1 MSPIHIS
8 GTRAASTHL
17 PRQVSETSGT
27 KGLELYALY
36 PTAKNALTFPFLRP
50 PEGTQKRY
58 TISASHK
65 TENDCFA
72 VSGTQLCSRFMAG
85 SSKRKKM
92 AGFRAGAL
100 FVRGWV
106 FKHEHFPRP

>member
-65 TENDCFA
+65 TRNDCFA
-72 VSGTQLCSRFMAG
+72 VFGTQLCSRPMAG
-85 SSKRKKM
+85 PSKGKNSGLAADPLLSGRLNSEK
-92 AGFRAGAL
+92 RT
-100 FVRGWV
+100 
-106 FKHEHFPRP
+106 

>member
-65 TENDCFA
+65 TRNDCFA
-72 VSGTQLCSRFMAG
+72 VSGTQLCSRPMPG
-85 SSKRKKM
+85 PSERKKPDGLHPLPLYS
-92 AGFRAGAL
+92 AIQ
-100 FVRGWV
+100 
-106 FKHEHFPRP
+106 PT